1 METQKK
7 KQLFLGAVL
16 SYVALFVQC
25 LSNLI
30 YTPIILKSLG
40 QNEYGI
46 YSLCLSFVSYL
57 TIFNSGVNAAYI
69 RFYVQKVTTDPDK
82 VSDLNGIFVKI
93 FSFLSIVGLLAGLI
107 LSFKAEAIFG
117 TKLSSSDY
125 TLLKTLFF
133 ILSFTTAVTIIDCIF
148 SSLVIAHE
156 RFVIAKAVNLFK
168 SIIIPIIG
176 IPMLLNGYGSIA
188 LFLITFCIVLATTV
202 FNALYCFIGLQVR
215 INFKY
220 FNKTLFKAIVVF
232 AGAIVIQGIM
242 DLLNWQIDKFILARV
257 QGAVEVSI
265 YSVGSFFNIFYISVS
280 TCLSSVFIAEVN
292 RLVALKKDKELSDLF
307 IRTSRIFT
315 YILVLVMSGYCIFG
329 KAFIIVWA
337 GAEYENSFYVGLLT
351 MLPVTFSIALGLGL
365 DILRAK
371 NVHIRQIMYTIIVCI
386 FNFLI
391 SIPLAIKYGAIGSAF
406 GTFLSLIVICVI
418 MLPPYYQKY
427 AHLDMK
433 ACYYQLLL
441 LIPGFI
447 IPFSFGFILNHL
459 GIVENNYVSI
469 IMYATVYTVI
479 YLISVYFISMNAYEK
494 GLVNRIF
501 RKILEITRINYF
513 FP

>member
-1 METQKK
+1 MEPQKK

-57 TIFNSGVNAAYI
+57 TIFNGGVNAAYI

-82 VSDLNGIFVKI
+82 ISDLNGIFVKI
-93 FSFLSIVGLLAGLI
+93 FSVLSIVGLLAGLI
-107 LSFKAEAIFG
+107 LSFNAEAIFG
-117 TKLSSSDY
+117 TKLSASDY

-133 ILSFTTAVTIIDCIF
+133 ILSFTTAVTIVDCIF

-188 LFLITFCIVLATTV
+188 LFLITLGIVLATTV

-220 FNKTLFKAIVVF
+220 FNKTLFKAIVIF

-265 YSVGSFFNIFYISVS
+265 YSVGAFLNIFYISVS

-292 RLVALKKDKELSDLF
+292 RLVALKKAKELSDLF
-307 IRTSRIFT
+307 VRTSRIFL
-315 YILVLVMSGYCIFG
+315 YIIVLFLSGYCIFG
-329 KAFIIVWA
+329 KSFIIRWA
-337 GAEYENSFYVGLLT
+337 GAEYEFSFYVGLLLMISVFPALT
-351 MLPVTFSIALGLGL
+351 LGLGQ
-365 DILRAK
+365 DIVRAK
-371 NVHIRQIMYTIIVCI
+371 NVHKRQIFYGIII
-386 FNFLI
+386 GFLNFLI
-391 SIPLAIKYGAIGSAF
+391 SIPFAIKYGAIGSAL
-406 GTFLSLIVICVI
+406 GTFLSETFLCFII
-418 MLPPYYQKY
+418 LPYYYQKY
-427 AHLDMK
+427 AKLDMRT
-433 ACYYQLLL
+433 CFTQLLII
-441 LIPGFI
+441 IPGFI
-447 IPFSFGFILNHL
+447 LPFMFGFSLNYTAL
-459 GIVENNYVSI
+459 IENNYISI
-469 IMYATVYTVI
+469 IMYATIYTVI
-479 YLISVYFISMNAYEK
+479 YLLSVYFISMNTYEK
-494 GLVNRIF
+494 NLVH
-501 RKILEITRINYF
+501 KILRKVIRIRA
-513 FP
+513 

>member
-1 METQKK
+1 MEPQKK

-93 FSFLSIVGLLAGLI
+93 FSVLSIVGLLAGLI

-125 TLLKTLFF
+125 ELLKTLFF

-156 RFVIAKAVNLFK
+156 RFVIAKTVNLFK

-188 LFLITFCIVLATTV
+188 LFLITFGIVLATTV

-242 DLLNWQIDKFILARV
+242 DLLNWQIDKFILARFCGV
-257 QGAVEVSI
+257 IEVSV
-265 YSVGSFFNIFYISVS
+265 YSVGAFLNTFYLSISIS
-280 TCLSSVFIAEVN
+280 LSSVFIAEVN

-315 YILVLVMSGYCIFG
+315 YIIVLVISGYCIFG
-329 KAFIIVWA
+329 KAFIIRWA
-337 GAEYENSFYVGLLT
+337 GAEYENSFYVGLLLMISVFPALT
-351 MLPVTFSIALGLGL
+351 MGLGQ
-365 DILRAK
+365 DIVRAK
-371 NVHIRQIMYTIIVCI
+371 NVHKRQIFYGILIG
-386 FNFLI
+386 FLNFFI
-391 SIPLAIKYGAIGSAF
+391 SIPFAIKYGAIGSAL
-406 GTFLSLIVICVI
+406 GTFLSETFLCFII
-418 MLPPYYQKY
+418 LPYYYQKY
-427 AHLDMK
+427 AKLDMRT
-433 ACYYQLLL
+433 CFTQLLII
-441 LIPGFI
+441 IPGYI
-447 IPFSFGFILNHL
+447 LPFMFGFSLNYTAL
-459 GIVENNYVSI
+459 IEYNYTSI
-469 IMYATVYTVI
+469 IMYATIYTVI
-479 YLISVYFISMNAYEK
+479 YLLSVYFISMNTYEK
-494 GLVNRIF
+494 SMVNKLIKKVIRVLV
-501 RKILEITRINYF
+501 
-513 FP
+513 

>member
-1 METQKK
+1 MEPQKK

-156 RFVIAKAVNLFK
+156 RFVIAKTVNLFK

-188 LFLITFCIVLATTV
+188 LFLITLGIVLAATI

-220 FNKTLFKAIVVF
+220 FNKPLFKAIVVF

-265 YSVGSFFNIFYISVS
+265 YSVGSFLNIFYISVS

-329 KAFIIVWA
+329 KAFIIRWA
-337 GAEYENSFYVGLLT
+337 GAEYENSFYVGLLI
-351 MLPVTFSIALGLGL
+351 MLPITVGLSMGLGQ
-365 DILRAK
+365 DIVRAK
-371 NVHIRQIMYTIIVCI
+371 NVHKRQIMFNIIVSN
-386 FNFLI
+386 FNFVI
-391 SIPLAIKYGAIGSAF
+391 SIPLAIKYGSIGAAF
-406 GTFLSLIVICVI
+406 GTFLCEIITCIIIQPL
-418 MLPPYYQKY
+418 YYNRY
-427 AHLDMK
+427 AKLDMK
-433 ACYYQLLL
+433 SYLHHIFA
-441 LIPGFI
+441 ISPGLI
-447 IPFSFGFILNHL
+447 IPFVLGFILCH
-459 GIVENNYVSI
+459 IAIIENTYFSI
-469 IMYATVYTVI
+469 IKYAIVYTVV
-479 YLISVYFISMNAYEK
+479 YSLSMYFISMNSYEK
-494 GLVNRIF
+494 ELMK
-501 RKILEITRINYF
+501 KILRKVIKIRE
-513 FP
+513 

>member
-1 METQKK
+1 MEPQKK

-93 FSFLSIVGLLAGLI
+93 FSVLSIVGLLAGLI
-107 LSFKAEAIFG
+107 ISFKAEAIFG

-125 TLLKTLFF
+125 ELLKTLFL

-188 LFLITFCIVLATTV
+188 LFLITLGIVLATTV

-242 DLLNWQIDKFILARV
+242 DLLNWQIDKFILARFCGV
-257 QGAVEVSI
+257 IEVSV
-265 YSVGSFFNIFYISVS
+265 YSVGAFLNTFYLSISIS
-280 TCLSSVFIAEVN
+280 LSSVFIAEVN

-329 KAFIIVWA
+329 KAFIIRWA
-337 GAEYENSFYVGLLT
+337 GEEYVNSFYVGLLI
-351 MLPVTFSIALGLGL
+351 MLPITVGLSMGLGQ
-365 DILRAK
+365 DIVRAK
-371 NVHIRQIMYTIIVCI
+371 NVHKRQIMYNVVVSI

-391 SIPLAIKYGAIGSAF
+391 SIPLAINYGAIGAAL
-406 GTFLSLIVICVI
+406 GTFLCEIIICI
-418 MLPPYYQKY
+418 IIEPLYYQKNAKLNIKKY
-427 AHLDMK
+427 CQQIIAILPSFM
-433 ACYYQLLL
+433 
-441 LIPGFI
+441 
-447 IPFSFGFILNHL
+447 IPFTFGGVLKHV
-459 GIVENNYVSI
+459 GIIENNYFSI
-469 IMYATVYTVI
+469 IIYASLYTVI
-479 YLISVYFISMNAYEK
+479 YSLSVYFISMNAYEK
-494 GLVNRIF
+494 NLVNKTLGKVI
-501 RKILEITRINYF
+501 KIRA
-513 FP
+513 

>member
-1 METQKK
+1 MEPQKK

-156 RFVIAKAVNLFK
+156 RFVIAKTVNLFK

-188 LFLITFCIVLATTV
+188 LFLITLGIVLAATI

-220 FNKTLFKAIVVF
+220 FNKPLFKAIVVF

-292 RLVALKKDKELSDLF
+292 RLVALKKAKELSDLF
-307 IRTSRIFT
+307 VRTSRIFL
-315 YILVLVMSGYCIFG
+315 YIIVLFLSGYCIFG
-329 KAFIIVWA
+329 KSFIIRWA
-337 GAEYENSFYVGLLT
+337 GAEYEFSFYVGLLLMISVFPALT
-351 MLPVTFSIALGLGL
+351 LGLGQ
-365 DILRAK
+365 DIVRAK
-371 NVHIRQIMYTIIVCI
+371 NVHKRQIFYGIII
-386 FNFLI
+386 GFLNFLI
-391 SIPLAIKYGAIGSAF
+391 SIPFAIKYGAIGSAL
-406 GTFLSLIVICVI
+406 GTFLSETFLCFII
-418 MLPPYYQKY
+418 LPYYYQKY
-427 AHLDMK
+427 AKLDMRT
-433 ACYYQLLL
+433 CFTQLLII
-441 LIPGFI
+441 IPGFI
-447 IPFSFGFILNHL
+447 LPFMFGFSLNYTAL
-459 GIVENNYVSI
+459 IENNYISI
-469 IMYATVYTVI
+469 IMYATIYTVI
-479 YLISVYFISMNAYEK
+479 YLLSVYFISMNTYEK
-494 GLVNRIF
+494 NLVH
-501 RKILEITRINYF
+501 KILTLLLHF
-513 FP
+513 KK